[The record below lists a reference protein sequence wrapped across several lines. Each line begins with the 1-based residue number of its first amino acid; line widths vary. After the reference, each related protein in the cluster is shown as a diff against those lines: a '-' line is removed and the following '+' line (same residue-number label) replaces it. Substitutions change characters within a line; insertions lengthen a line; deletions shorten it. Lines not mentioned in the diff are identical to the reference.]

1 MKIKGSAAMHTRVMS
16 HPLENAMLNPA
27 MNIEMVIKRVDT
39 FYPIAPETQT
49 NQSRILL
56 PAKIG

>member
-39 FYPIAPETQT
+39 FYPIAP
-49 NQSRILL
+49 
-56 PAKIG
+56 